1 MNRTLRFVGIR
12 LLGMV
17 GVLLVVSFGTFAVF
31 YLLPTDPAFMSCG
44 KPCTPENLALARE
57 FMGFD
62 KPWIQQYFDFLGG
75 IFTGRTFGTG
85 VTAIVCSAPCFGYSF
100 QQSEPVLALIGDR
113 LPITVSLA
121 IGASVIWLIAG
132 VATGVFSALR
142 RGKFADRAAMTVTL
156 AGVSAPAYLV
166 GLLGILLFGFTLDVV
181 PVSGY
186 VTFAQSPVDWAWH
199 LVLPWLVLAFIN
211 AAVYARLSRGQMLE
225 IMGEDFIRTARAVGL
240 PERTV
245 VGKYALRNVLLPVV
259 TVFAVD
265 LGALL
270 GGAVI
275 TERVFALP
283 GLGGLLVDAVH
294 QVDLPVLMGVSLFAA
309 FFVVLAN
316 FAVDVLYGVL
326 DPRARLGS

>member
-1 MNRTLRFVGIR
+1 M
-12 LLGMV
+12 LL
-17 GVLLVVSFGTFAVF
+17 VLLVVSFGMFAVF
-31 YLLPTDPAFMSCG
+31 YLLPTDPAIWSCG
-44 KPCTPENLALARE
+44 KPCTPENLAIARQ

-62 KPWIQQYFDFLGG
+62 KPWFQQYLDFLGG

-85 VTAIVCSAPCFGYSF
+85 ATAIVCAAPCFGYSF
-100 QQSEPVLALIGDR
+100 QQNEPVLSLIGDR
-113 LPITVSLA
+113 LPVTVSLA
-121 IGASVIWLIAG
+121 VGSAIIWLVAG
-132 VATGVFSALR
+132 VATGVLSALR
-142 RGKFADRAAMTVTL
+142 RGRFTDRAAMTVTL

-181 PVSGY
+181 PVNGY
-186 VTFAQSPVDWAWH
+186 VRLADSPVDWAWH

-211 AAVYARLSRGQMLE
+211 AAVYARLARGQMLE
-225 IMGEDFIRTARAVGL
+225 VLGEDFIRTARATGL

-259 TVFAVD
+259 TVFAID
-265 LGALL
+265 LGSLL

-294 QVDLPVLMGVSLFAA
+294 QVDLPLLMGVTVFAA

-316 FAVDVLYGVL
+316 FVVDVLYGVL
-326 DPRARLGS
+326 DPRARVS

>member
-1 MNRTLRFVGIR
+1 MSRTLRFVAAR
-12 LLGMV
+12 LGGMIV
-17 GVLLVVSFGTFAVF
+17 VLLVVSVGMFAVF
-31 YLLPTDPAFMSCG
+31 YLLPTDPAIMSCG
-44 KPCTPENLALARE
+44 KPCTPENLALARQ

-62 KPWIQQYFDFLGG
+62 KPWIQQYLDFLGG

-85 VTAIVCSAPCFGYSF
+85 ATAIVCAAPCFGYSF
-100 QQSEPVLALIGDR
+100 QQNEPVLTLIGDR
-113 LPITVSLA
+113 LPVTVSLA
-121 IGASVIWLIAG
+121 VGAAVIWLVAG
-132 VATGVFSALR
+132 VATGVLSALR
-142 RGKFADRAAMTVTL
+142 RGRAGDRIAMTVTL

-181 PVSGY
+181 PVNGY
-186 VTFAQSPVDWAWH
+186 VPLAESPVDWAWH

-225 IMGEDFIRTARAVGL
+225 VLGEDFIRTARAVGL

-259 TVFAVD
+259 TVFAID
-265 LGALL
+265 LGSLL

-294 QVDLPVLMGVSLFAA
+294 QVDLPLLMGVSVFAA

-316 FAVDVLYGVL
+316 FVVDVLYGVL
-326 DPRARLGS
+326 DPRARVR

>member
-1 MNRTLRFVGIR
+1 MNRALRFLGGR
-12 LLGMV
+12 LGGMLV
-17 GVLLVVSFGTFAVF
+17 VLLVVSFATFAVF
-31 YLLPTDPAFMSCG
+31 YLLPTDPARMSCG
-44 KPCTPENLALARE
+44 KPCTPENLAVARQ

-62 KPWIQQYFDFLGG
+62 KPWIQQYLGFLGG
-75 IFTGRTFGTG
+75 IFGGRTFGTG
-85 VTAIVCSAPCFGYSF
+85 ATAIVCGAPCFGYSF
-100 QQSEPVLALIGDR
+100 QQNEPVLSLIGDR
-113 LPITVSLA
+113 LPVTVSLA
-121 IGASVIWLIAG
+121 IGASLIWLVAG

-142 RGKFADRAAMTVTL
+142 RGKASDRVAMTVTL

-186 VTFAQSPVDWAWH
+186 VAFAQSPVGWAWH

-211 AAVYARLSRGQMLE
+211 AAVYGRLSRGQMLE
-225 IMGEDFIRTARAVGL
+225 ILGEDFIRTARAVGL

-245 VGKYALRNVLLPVV
+245 IGKYALRNVLLPVI

-283 GLGGLLVDAVH
+283 GLGGLMVDAVH
-294 QVDLPVLMGVSLFAA
+294 QVDLPVLMGVTLFAA
-309 FFVVLAN
+309 FFVILAN
-316 FAVDVLYGVL
+316 FVVDVLYGVL
-326 DPRARLGS
+326 DPRARLT

>member
-1 MNRTLRFVGIR
+1 MTRTLRFVGAR
-12 LLGMV
+12 LGGMV
-17 GVLLVVSFGTFAVF
+17 VVLLVVSFGMFAVF
-31 YLLPTDPAFMSCG
+31 YLLPTDPAIMSCG
-44 KPCTPENLALARE
+44 KPCTPENLALARQ

-62 KPWIQQYFDFLGG
+62 KPWIQQYLDFLGG

-85 VTAIVCSAPCFGYSF
+85 ATAIVCAAPCFGYSF
-100 QQSEPVLALIGDR
+100 QQSEPVLTLIGDR
-113 LPITVSLA
+113 LPVTVSLA
-121 IGASVIWLIAG
+121 VGAAVLWLAAG
-132 VATGVFSALR
+132 VATGVLSALR
-142 RGKFADRAAMTVTL
+142 RGRATDRIAMTVTL

-181 PVSGY
+181 PVNGY
-186 VTFAQSPVDWAWH
+186 VPLAESPVDWAWH

-225 IMGEDFIRTARAVGL
+225 VLGEDFIRTARAVGL

-259 TVFAVD
+259 TVFAID
-265 LGALL
+265 LGSLL

-294 QVDLPVLMGVSLFAA
+294 QVDLPLLMGVSVFAA

-316 FAVDVLYGVL
+316 FVVDVLYGVL
-326 DPRARLGS
+326 DPRARVR

>member
-1 MNRTLRFVGIR
+1 MNRTVRFVGVR
-12 LLGMV
+12 LAGMLA
-17 GVLLVVSFGTFAVF
+17 VLLVVSFATFAVF
-31 YLLPTDPAFMSCG
+31 YLLPTDPAMMSCG
-44 KPCTPENLALARE
+44 KPCTPENLALARQ

-62 KPWIQQYFDFLGG
+62 KPWGQQYLDFLGG
-75 IFTGRTFGTG
+75 IFSGRTFGTG
-85 VTAIVCSAPCFGYSF
+85 ATAVVCSAPCFGYSF
-100 QQSEPVLALIGDR
+100 QQSESVLTLIGDR
-113 LPITVSLA
+113 LPVTVSLA

-142 RGKFADRAAMTVTL
+142 RGRFTDRAAMTITL

-166 GLLGILLFGFTLDVV
+166 GLLGILLFGFTLDMV
-181 PVSGY
+181 PVNGY
-186 VTFAQSPVDWAWH
+186 VQFAQSPVDWAWH

-225 IMGEDFIRTARAVGL
+225 IMGEDFIRTARAFGL
-240 PERTV
+240 PERRV
-245 VGKYALRNVLLPVV
+245 IGKYALRNVLLPVV

-316 FAVDVLYGVL
+316 FVVDVLYGVL
-326 DPRARLGS
+326 DPRARLT